1 MLHAIYLAILRA
13 LDLRY
18 ARTSPVDPKV
28 GGIYWGEEART
39 RWNTAY
45 YVVCKGKQLVLRS
58 GFYQGRLVMKARNL
72 KDIAILGR
80 VQTYLPEAC
89 LGCCLGHT

>member
-1 MLHAIYLAILRA
+1 MLHAIYLAILRD
-13 LDLRY
+13 LDWRY

-28 GGIYWGEEART
+28 RGIEWGEEART

-45 YVVCKGKQLVLRS
+45 YVVCKGKQLVLRA

-72 KDIAILGR
+72 KGIDSYSR
-80 VQTYLPEAC
+80 
-89 LGCCLGHT
+89 